1 MSELNFKPEAAVVR
15 EGERA
20 LAVPA
25 VVSSTPASLG
35 QRHGP
40 GGRSLRRRF
49 SAARREVDDSG
60 FRLFRVY

>member
-1 MSELNFKPEAAVVR
+1 MSELNFKPEAAVTR
-15 EGERA
+15 LGERA

-25 VVSSTPASLG
+25 VVSNTPASLG
-35 QRHGP
+35 QRPGP

-49 SAARREVDDSG
+49 SATRLEVDDGG